1 MLTTSVSL
9 PVKFANV
16 WRRRQRA
23 IMRLAIRTLRVQMR
37 NATVRRGVKRTYN
50 RQGGEFAIVTT
61 RFTEAE
67 YDTLHFAA
75 SAMRVSVSWLVYCMI
90 KMWIKRSRR
99 RRANLHVTN
108 YELHLHAW
116 GQNAGILTESLYFYP
131 KYPRLEKTINLN
143 YASTSA

>member
-9 PVKFANV
+9 PVDFAHM

-37 NATVRRGVKRTYN
+37 KVPVRRGVKRRYN
-50 RQGGEFAIVTT
+50 RQSGDFAIVTT

-75 SAMRVSVSWLVYCMI
+75 AALRVSVSWLVYCMI
-90 KMWIKRSRR
+90 KMWMKRSRR
-99 RRANLHVTN
+99 RIANLYVTN
-108 YELHLHAW
+108 YELSLCAW
-116 GQNAGILTESLYFYP
+116 GQNAGILTESLLFYS
-131 KYPRLEKTINLN
+131 KFPRLEKTIDTELRLD
-143 YASTSA
+143 